1 MEHGVVYLLTNPV
14 MPGLVKIGM
23 TAQEDVDKRMKELYT
38 TGVPVPFECAY
49 ACCVKKSD
57 CAKIEKAL
65 HTAFAPQRVNANREF
80 FRIQVEQAKAI
91 LELFHHEDVTSDV
104 SAEIENDLT
113 EDDKAATKKAQVH
126 RPALNFYEMGLSKG
140 DELIWKA
147 DSSIKATIFS
157 ERTVLY
163 QGQEKSLSPLT
174 RDLKGI
180 PYNVAPGPFWIFNDR
195 LLSDIYDETY
205 PLAEE

>member
-23 TAQEDVDKRMKELYT
+23 TAQEDVDKRMRELYT

-113 EDDKAATKKAQVH
+113 EEDKAATKKAQVH
-126 RPALNFYEMGLSKG
+126 RPALNFYQMGLSKG

-147 DSSIKATIFS
+147 DPSIKATVFS

-163 QGQEKSLSPLT
+163 QGEEKSLSPLT

-180 PYNVAPGPFWIFNDR
+180 PYNVAPGPFWLFNDR

-205 PLAEE
+205 PIAED